1 MFIVPKSSFG
11 SHIIGKIVKRQVCQK
26 GGRPSGGPPI
36 CAEFEASPLTG
47 RWYRIVADSSAT
59 VIVIHQ
65 PFASPGRSRFTA
77 TLCCT
82 VLLGGCIVSAGF
94 GGRGGGWDERRTL
107 IITALPSSDNTVHSW
122 RARRRHSV
130 QRLLGTR
137 DRRMDGRSCRPHA
150 VHMARVDF
158 VVASV
163 VSRLARVDS
172 VERHRLHRRRH
183 ATHDASRKFAE

>member
-1 MFIVPKSSFG
+1 MQGIVLHDAYTRLLLDVLHG
-11 SHIIGKIVKRQVCQK
+11 SQVT
-26 GGRPSGGPPI
+26 GSLPPS
-36 CAEFEASPLTG
+36 ARAQ
-47 RWYRIVADSSAT
+47 WYSARVA
-59 VIVIHQ
+59 
-65 PFASPGRSRFTA
+65 
-77 TLCCT
+77 
-82 VLLGGCIVSAGF
+82 
-94 GGRGGGWDERRTL
+94 
-107 IITALPSSDNTVHSW
+107 VHSSTL
-122 RARRRHSV
+122 RPPLRSAAQRSARRRHSV